1 MNILTK
7 KSHGLMHSAYF
18 NTQIIPQGK
27 NKLAK
32 THLTRLY
39 ELLNTTY

>member
-7 KSHGLMHSAYF
+7 KSHGLMHSAYL

-27 NKLAK
+27 KQARK
-32 THLTRLY
+32 DPFD
-39 ELLNTTY
+39 